1 MTVKEIKEIAKD
13 CRLKFYD
20 INSGKELIELTKL
33 DDIEV
38 IRIKPTNSSTIKVY
52 VNTKSKTLKVIEL
65 IDTMSSVF
73 EDPKQMW
80 TIYDEFVN
88 VMFSNNENMIPPST
102 GKILKNIN
110 DLPNRVKN
118 MTVTKIQLFK
128 NNNLA
133 IDVKEYKED

>member
-1 MTVKEIKEIAKD
+1 MTIKEIKEIAKD
-13 CRLKFYD
+13 SRLKFYD
-20 INSGKELIELTKL
+20 INSGKELIESSKL
-33 DDIEV
+33 DDVEV

-80 TIYDEFVN
+80 SIYDEFVN

-102 GKILKNIN
+102 GKLLKNIN

-128 NNNLA
+128 NNNFA

>member
-1 MTVKEIKEIAKD
+1 MTIKELKEITKD

-20 INSGKELIELTKL
+20 INSGKELIESSKL
-33 DDIEV
+33 DDVEV

-52 VNTKSKTLKVIEL
+52 VNTKSKTLKLIEL
-65 IDTMSSVF
+65 IDTMGSIF

-80 TIYDEFVN
+80 SIYDEFVN

-102 GKILKNIN
+102 GKLLKNIN
-110 DLPNRVKN
+110 DIPNRVKN
-118 MTVTKIQLFK
+118 MTVTKIQIFR
-128 NNNLA
+128 NSIA

>member
-1 MTVKEIKEIAKD
+1 MTVKEIKEITKD
-13 CRLKFYD
+13 SRLKFYD
-20 INSGKELIELTKL
+20 INNGKELIELTKL
-33 DDIEV
+33 DEAEV
-38 IRIKPTNSSTIKVY
+38 VRIKPTSSILKVY
-52 VNTKSKTLKVIEL
+52 VNIKSKTLKVIEL

-73 EDPKQMW
+73 EEPKQMW

-102 GKILKNIN
+102 GKLLKNIN

>member
-1 MTVKEIKEIAKD
+1 MTIKEIKEIAKD
-13 CRLKFYD
+13 SRLKFYD
-20 INSGKELIELTKL
+20 INSGKELIESSKL
-33 DDIEV
+33 DDTEV

-65 IDTMSSVF
+65 IDTMSSIF

-80 TIYDEFVN
+80 SIYDEFVN

-102 GKILKNIN
+102 GKLLKNIN

-118 MTVTKIQLFK
+118 MTVTKIQIFR
-128 NNNLA
+128 NSIA
-133 IDVKEYKED
+133 IDVKEYKD

>member
-1 MTVKEIKEIAKD
+1 MTVKEIKEITKD
-13 CRLKFYD
+13 SRLKFYD
-20 INSGKELIELTKL
+20 INNGKELIELTKL
-33 DDIEV
+33 DEAEV

-52 VNTKSKTLKVIEL
+52 VNIKSKTLKVIEL

-102 GKILKNIN
+102 GKLLKNIN

>member
-20 INSGKELIELTKL
+20 INNGKELIELTKL

>member
-1 MTVKEIKEIAKD
+1 MTIKEIKEIAKD
-13 CRLKFYD
+13 SRLKFYD
-20 INSGKELIELTKL
+20 INSGKELIESSKL
-33 DDIEV
+33 DDAEV

-65 IDTMSSVF
+65 IDTMSSIF

-80 TIYDEFVN
+80 SIYDEFVN

-102 GKILKNIN
+102 GKLLKNIN
-110 DLPNRVKN
+110 DIPNRVKN